1 MMTFPGQWPL
11 SVEATLGMSLSL
23 SEGPK
28 QDDKAKL
35 LGKTHGYL
43 SITQRK
49 LRLGGSFS
57 AQGSLC
63 LAGQKSRGCGA
74 KPRAEAGLFLFFFL
88 QEMGTVFL
96 FVS

>member
-1 MMTFPGQWPL
+1 MTSPGQWPL
-11 SVEATLGMSLSL
+11 SVAATLGMSLSL
-23 SEGPK
+23 SEGLK

-35 LGKTHGYL
+35 LGKPHRYL

-49 LRLGGSFS
+49 LRSGGSFS

-63 LAGQKSRGCGA
+63 LAGQKQQGLWSQT
-74 KPRAEAGLFLFFFL
+74 RAEAGLFLFFFL
-88 QEMGTVFL
+88 QEMGTGFWL